1 MQEGQNP
8 IVLRTENARQ
18 EIKPQEKRVVHIG
31 DVLELLPG
39 KYPFKL
45 TGYSGKSGASVMS
58 SEENG
63 LSLKRKRQELMDE
76 TLARA
81 LQVSMPACLFN
92 KL

>member
-8 IVLRTENARQ
+8 IVLRTESARQ

-31 DVLELLPG
+31 DVLEFLPG

-45 TGYSGKSGASVMS
+45 TEYSGKSWASVMS

-81 LQVSMPACLFN
+81 LQVSNACLSV
-92 KL
+92 

>member
-8 IVLRTENARQ
+8 IVLRTENAKQ
-18 EIKPQEKRVVHIG
+18 EIRPQEKRVVHIG
-31 DVLELLPG
+31 DVLEILPG

-45 TGYSGKSGASVMS
+45 TGYSGKNLMSGMS

-63 LSLKRKRQELMDE
+63 LSLKRKRQELADE

-81 LQVSMPACLFN
+81 LQVNKATCLFN
-92 KL
+92 QL

>member
-1 MQEGQNP
+1 LQEGQNP
-8 IVLRTENARQ
+8 IVLRTQSERQ

-31 DVLELLPG
+31 DVLEILPG

-45 TGYSGKSGASVMS
+45 TGYSGKNLVSGMS

-63 LSLKRKRQELMDE
+63 FFLKRKRQELADE

-81 LQVSMPACLFN
+81 LQVLQEN
-92 KL
+92 QLV